1 MRSDPK
7 GILYAIPIF
16 IVIGIIYVLR
26 ERADK
31 QAIAKFT
38 SLYGF
43 SAVNEKPSA
52 HGGLFALGMNNVYQN
67 MLVGTVNQTS
77 VKFFEFNSE
86 IGSEYKKS
94 HSYEWLVGETIFD
107 SKLPEFY
114 LTPKRYSFL
123 TPLVKQHYKFEE
135 TNLEGTFMDKFSL
148 CIPTNTDVEALEL
161 FTPNVLQAILDS
173 RAVMFATNGKL
184 YWLIQSPLF
193 KTSGSNLQSL
203 YLLIQSTLPG
213 LSRNIQK
220 DSLARSV

>member
-1 MRSDPK
+1 
-7 GILYAIPIF
+7 
-16 IVIGIIYVLR
+16 
-26 ERADK
+26 
-31 QAIAKFT
+31 
-38 SLYGF
+38 
-43 SAVNEKPSA
+43 
-52 HGGLFALGMNNVYQN
+52 
-67 MLVGTVNQTS
+67 
-77 VKFFEFNSE
+77 
-86 IGSEYKKS
+86 
-94 HSYEWLVGETIFD
+94 
-107 SKLPEFY
+107 
-114 LTPKRYSFL
+114 
-123 TPLVKQHYKFEE
+123 
-135 TNLEGTFMDKFSL
+135 MDKFSL